1 MSVISD
7 IFRTRTGSL
16 AWVIGCLGRE
26 SGAARRAD
34 RRSRQVTV
42 VTADGDLSSS
52 QTVKVMYASVKRAIE
67 DKHAESV
74 LVDLSDV
81 DIADTKVVACLVVLR
96 RTAARAGKRLDVRL
110 SPAVAA
116 WTGVCR
122 LNKLMDEVIGE
133 RPGAPD
139 GPESPHRPECRGD
152 AGTTGAHAA

>member
-1 MSVISD
+1 MSVIAD

-26 SGAARRAD
+26 PRAARRAE
-34 RRSRQVTV
+34 RHPRQLTV
-42 VTADGDLSSS
+42 VAADRDLSSS
-52 QTVKVMYASVKRAIE
+52 ETVRAMYSSVKKAIADE
-67 DKHAESV
+67 HAESV

-96 RTAARAGKRLDVRL
+96 RTATRAGKRLDVRL

-122 LNKLMDEVIGE
+122 LNKLVDEVAGE
-133 RPGAPD
+133 DRACPGRSDTSVRAVRAVAP
-139 GPESPHRPECRGD
+139 GP
-152 AGTTGAHAA
+152 AGAHAA